1 MTQRSVDS
9 WDKVLAEEEAAEKEE
24 EKVLEDIDKL
34 RKEQGRDGLSTDDR
48 VEQFEKLAELY
59 SKKGQRIGARL
70 LRKEAEDLKRLQ
82 RQADAARQAKEAK
95 ARAEIEAE
103 DARIQKLREIST
115 ALKFSEE
122 EFQNM
127 LKDREIEM
135 KKAGTSGKV
144 EDNVDS
150 WGVGWKKKNES
161 RSQDTNKT
169 TWISKI
175 LKMISLLILSLV
187 KRAPSQATQATG

>member
-150 WGVGWKKKNES
+150 WGVGWKKK
-161 RSQDTNKT
+161 K
-169 TWISKI
+169 
-175 LKMISLLILSLV
+175 
-187 KRAPSQATQATG
+187 